1 LLAAWDAEHP
11 GAVGESY
18 LASVGGSVWT
28 IAEERG
34 DDFVLHGERGEA
46 WEVSRDFLAAEVSP
60 LPTSERWAAEGRTE
74 RVGAGRSTAAQWLA
88 GWLR

>member
-1 LLAAWDAEHP
+1 MTRPGRPVATVSLALAALAPLLDGDRPSWCRPATWRALRA
-11 GAVGESY
+11 AVA
-18 LASVGGSVWT
+18 LAR
-28 IAEERG
+28 A
-34 DDFVLHGERGEA
+34 D
-46 WEVSRDFLAAEVSP
+46 LAAEVSP